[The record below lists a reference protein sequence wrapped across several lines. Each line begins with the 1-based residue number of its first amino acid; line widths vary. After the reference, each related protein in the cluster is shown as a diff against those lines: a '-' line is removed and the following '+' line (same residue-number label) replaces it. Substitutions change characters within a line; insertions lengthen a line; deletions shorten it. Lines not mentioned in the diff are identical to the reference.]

1 MPNLSLLMLLLPA
14 LGWGFLPPIVS
25 KIGGRP
31 ANQIF
36 GTALGLLIVS
46 IGVFAV
52 VHPTTDAKSFIM
64 ALLAGAFWIMGQVG
78 QYIGYQKIGISR
90 TMPISTGFQLIGT
103 ALIGVF
109 IFGEWS
115 TTVQRIAG
123 VCGIIMLIIGIWFT
137 SITDQ
142 SDGKGSR
149 GVILRTI
156 IMLLFTTI
164 GYCIY
169 ESIPKGLEN
178 SGLAIFLPESLGMC
192 LGVIVYLIFSRQ
204 LDAFKQK
211 TSYLNAIGGLV
222 FSIAAVSYIFSVR
235 DNGVNTA
242 FIVSQVSVVIS
253 TLGGMLV
260 MHEHKSHREMVL
272 TVLGLVLIIAGAFTT
287 SLF

>member
-1 MPNLSLLMLLLPA
+1 MLLLPA
-14 LGWGFLPPIVS
+14 LGWGLLPPIVS
-25 KIGGRP
+25 KIGGKP

-36 GTALGLLIVS
+36 GTALGLLIAS

-52 VHPTTDAKSFIM
+52 ARPTTDPKSFMM

-78 QYIGYQKIGISR
+78 QYVGYQKIGISR

-123 VCGIIMLIIGIWFT
+123 IIGIIMLIIGIWFT

-142 SDGKGSR
+142 SDSKGSR
-149 GVILRTI
+149 GVIIRTI

-169 ESIPKGLEN
+169 ESIPKGLQD
-178 SGLAIFLPESLGMC
+178 SGIAIFLPESLGMC
-192 LGVIVYLIFSRQ
+192 LGVIIYLIFSRQ
-204 LDAFKQK
+204 MSAFKQK

-260 MHEHKSHREMVL
+260 MHEHKSRREMIF
-272 TVLGLVLIIAGAFTT
+272 TMLGLVLIIAGAFTT